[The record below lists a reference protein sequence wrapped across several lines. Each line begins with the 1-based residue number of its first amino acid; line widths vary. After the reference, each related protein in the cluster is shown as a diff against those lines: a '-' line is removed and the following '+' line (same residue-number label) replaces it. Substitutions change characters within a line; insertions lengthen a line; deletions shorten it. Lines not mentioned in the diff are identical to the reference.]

1 MGKVD
6 DLGFDVGDVEEFQTP
21 PAGMKAVAFDTYVK
35 GMGPSGAPFFA
46 LEFLVAEGPNKGF
59 RLYDNASTSENAR
72 FRIRRILRCL
82 GAPIEKGTTQIK
94 EDELKGKKCIV
105 ETFLDE
111 YTVTDEQGNP
121 KKKTKLKIND
131 YFPMSEMAQ
140 RMGGSGQTD
149 TQQSQDPKL
158 QFGD

>member
-21 PAGMKAVAFDTYVK
+21 PAGMKVVAFDTYVK

-46 LEFLVAEGPNKGF
+46 LEFLIAEGANKGF

-94 EDELKGKKCIV
+94 EDELKGKKCLV

-111 YTVTDEQGNP
+111 YVVDG
-121 KKKTKLKIND
+121 KKKNKLKIND

-140 RMGGSGQTD
+140 RMGQSGASQSD